1 MTSLKNYGS
10 APYGYQLIDKLL
22 YPLEKE
28 SKIRKEIFQIFT
40 DCKRLKTTAEKINQ
54 KGFRTRSNSK
64 FTDTTILR
72 LLTDPIVLGVENET
86 PAIISQDTFDTVQK
100 ILSTQESKARLPV
113 HLFSGIV
120 YCGNC
125 DTKMRVFSSISKKYT
140 CPDCRRKIDKNDL
153 EKIYLSQL
161 KEYSLT
167 SSKLNQKH
175 SLLNSI
181 NKRWK
186 GLDDESKIQLIK
198 SATDRITVLGKEV
211 EITFYSLSSK
221 DINDGTLATE
231 QSQVSVK
238 NTNTS
243 KIVNKKTSKKERRV
257 PIVKEAI
264 KELFGNI
271 QSPDS
276 LQIGDGE
283 VNLIFRQCQE
293 FEKNKA
299 KKDQVFN
306 IAFSTFLR
314 TQGYWSYIKES
325 LPFDVIEV
333 APRNRK

>member
-1 MTSLKNYGS
+1 MSLLKNLGS
-10 APYGYQLIDKLL
+10 PPYGYQLIDNLL
-22 YPLEKE
+22 IPIEAE
-28 SKIRKEIFQIFT
+28 SKIRKEIFEIFIN
-40 DCKRLKTTAEKINQ
+40 CKRLKTTAEKLNQ
-54 KGFRTRSNSK
+54 KGFRTRSKSK

-100 ILSTQESKARLPV
+100 ILSTQESTARLPV
-113 HLFSGIV
+113 HLFSGIIF
-120 YCGNC
+120 CGNC

-140 CPDCRRKIDKNDL
+140 CPECRRKIDKNDL

-161 KEYSLT
+161 ENFTNQKY
-167 SSKLNQKH
+167 SKLK
-175 SLLNSI
+175 SLKN
-181 NKRWK
+181 RWK

-211 EITFYSLSSK
+211 EIKFYSLSSK

-238 NTNTS
+238 NTNAS
-243 KIVNKKTSKKERRV
+243 KIKNKKPSKKERRV

-264 KELFGNI
+264 KELFGDI

-293 FEKNKA
+293 FEKNKG

>member
-1 MTSLKNYGS
+1 MTTSKYTGTP
-10 APYGYQLIDKLL
+10 PYGYELINKILS
-22 YPLEKE
+22 PIENE
-28 SKIRKEIFQIFT
+28 TNIRKEIYEIFI
-40 DCKRLKTTAEKINQ
+40 DNKRLKTTAEKINQ
-54 KGFRTRSNSK
+54 KGFRTRLNSK

-72 LLTDPIVLGVENET
+72 LLTDPIVLGIENET
-86 PAIISQDTFDTVQK
+86 PAIISQETFDTVQK
-100 ILSTQESKARLPV
+100 ILSTQESTARLPV

-161 KEYSLT
+161 KEYSL
-167 SSKLNQKH
+167 SSSQLNQKP

-231 QSQVSVK
+231 QSQVSAQS
-238 NTNTS
+238 TNS
-243 KIVNKKTSKKERRV
+243 QQIKNKKLTKKERRL
-257 PIVKEAI
+257 PIVKAAI
-264 KELFGNI
+264 QELFGEI
-271 QSPDS
+271 KPPES

-283 VNLIFRQCQE
+283 VYQIFCQCQE
-293 FEKNKA
+293 LEKNKT

-314 TQGYWSYIKES
+314 TQGYWDFIKES
-325 LPFDVIEV
+325 LPFDVVEV

>member
-1 MTSLKNYGS
+1 MTSLNQKGS
-10 APYGYQLIDKLL
+10 APYGYQFLDKALTIV
-22 YPLEKE
+22 KIE
-28 SKIRKEIFQIFT
+28 SKVRKEIYEIFIN
-40 DCKRLKTTAEKINQ
+40 CKRLKTTAEKINQ
-54 KGFRTRSNSK
+54 RGYQTRSNSK

-72 LLTDPIVLGVENET
+72 LLTDPIVLGIENET
-86 PAIISQDTFDTVQK
+86 PAIISQEKFDTVQK
-100 ILSTQESKARLPV
+100 ILSTQESTARLPV

-161 KEYSLT
+161 ENYTNHK
-167 SSKLNQKH
+167 SSKFK
-175 SLLNSI
+175 SI
-181 NKRWK
+181 KKRWK
-186 GLDDESKIQLIK
+186 SLDDESKIQLIK
-198 SATDRITVLGKEV
+198 AATNRITVLGKEV

-221 DINDGTLATE
+221 DINDGTLATQ
-231 QSQVSVK
+231 QSQVSAQ
-238 NTNTS
+238 NTNS
-243 KIVNKKTSKKERRV
+243 QQIINKKVTKKERRL
-257 PIVKEAI
+257 PIVRAAI
-264 KELFGNI
+264 KELFGEINP
-271 QSPDS
+271 PDT

-293 FEKNKA
+293 LEQDKP

-314 TQGYWSYIKES
+314 TQGYWSFIKES

-333 APRNRK
+333 APRHRK

>member
-1 MTSLKNYGS
+1 MTSNKHTGS
-10 APYGYQLIDKLL
+10 IPYGYQFLDKGIAI
-22 YPLEKE
+22 EKIE
-28 SKIRKEIFQIFT
+28 SKIRKEIYEIFI

-72 LLTDPIVLGVENET
+72 LLTDSIVLGIENET
-86 PAIISQDTFDTVQK
+86 PAIISQETFDTAQK
-100 ILSTQESKARLPV
+100 ILSTQESTARLPV

-140 CPDCRRKIDKNDL
+140 CPDCRRKIDKSDL

-167 SSKLNQKH
+167 SYQFNQKP

-243 KIVNKKTSKKERRV
+243 KVENKKPSKKERRI
-257 PIVKEAI
+257 PIVKAAI
-264 KELFGNI
+264 VELFGEI
-271 QSPDS
+271 KSPDS

-283 VNLIFRQCQE
+283 VNLIFRQCKE
-293 FEKNKA
+293 LEKNKA

-325 LPFDVIEV
+325 LPFNVVEV
-333 APRNRK
+333 APRNRQ